1 MGDVL
6 FMEISMACY
15 DCIPLRIPN
24 ILFTPFTHPANFLV
38 FNIPP
43 PESTYTY
50 THTPCQGALDVQ
62 KYESI
67 QWTYVHSNHFSYLR
81 GFIGKHCIFLSVS
94 PFKLHRLQHQVT
106 IDSFKDVPL
115 LRSQM
120 TIKSKW
126 FISILTQIV
135 ALWAGHLREEFYHNP
150 MIWLGLDQP
159 KKKLP
164 FS

>member
-43 PESTYTY
+43 RAC
-50 THTPCQGALDVQ
+50 THAHIPCQGALDIQ
-62 KYESI
+62 KYVHSVDLWVH
-67 QWTYVHSNHFSYLR
+67 WTISNHFSYLR
-81 GFIGKHCIFLSVS
+81 GFIGKHCISLSVS

-106 IDSFKDVPL
+106 IDSSKDVHL

-150 MIWLGLDQP
+150 MVWLGLDQP
-159 KKKLP
+159 KK
-164 FS
+164 